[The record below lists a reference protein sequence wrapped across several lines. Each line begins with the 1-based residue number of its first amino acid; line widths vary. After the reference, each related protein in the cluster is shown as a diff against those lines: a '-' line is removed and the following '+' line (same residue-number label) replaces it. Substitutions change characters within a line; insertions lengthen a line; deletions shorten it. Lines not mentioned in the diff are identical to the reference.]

1 MSGVHGGQELFVM
14 RQELIRTNG
23 LICRFSSND
32 QRPAKNGGQE
42 LFVMWQELI
51 RTSELICHFSSNDLQ
66 SAKII
71 IRREAG
77 A

>member
-23 LICRFSSND
+23 LICPFSSND

-51 RTSELICHFSSNDLQ
+51 RTKGLIFPFSFNDPRP
-66 SAKII
+66 AKII